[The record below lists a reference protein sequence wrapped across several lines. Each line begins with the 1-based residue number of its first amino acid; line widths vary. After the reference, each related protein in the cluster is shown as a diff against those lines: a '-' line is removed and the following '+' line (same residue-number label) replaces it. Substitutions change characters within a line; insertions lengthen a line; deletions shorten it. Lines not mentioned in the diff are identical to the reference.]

1 MEINQITVIGA
12 GEMGHGIAELASL
25 SGFKVVLRDVSEEI
39 VKDAFQKIKW
49 SLDRLLKKE
58 YIESDDVEK
67 ALERIT
73 LTCDLEESVEG
84 ADFVI
89 EAVPE
94 KMGLKKE
101 LFEEVDV
108 EAPER
113 AILAS
118 NTSSLSITEIG
129 SSTQRPDKVVGMHFA
144 NPPILLDF
152 VEVIRGEETSDST
165 VEVTM
170 ELVEKL
176 GKTPILC
183 KKDVPRFIMNNI
195 VAPYCKEAQWMKSR
209 GEASI
214 EEIDSA
220 FKYKEGFPMGPFEL
234 SDHNGLDVDYHI
246 CEQLGEKVPPI
257 LEERVEKGEYGKK
270 TGKGFYDY
278 EEGEGADYDKEAG
291 EKFDT
296 LPIMAC
302 MANEAA
308 KLIQNEVT
316 TADQIDKTMSLV
328 NWPEGV
334 PCRRADEIGIGKIVK
349 TLDRLKS
356 KHGEERYEPADL
368 LREMVSEGK
377 KGRKTGEG
385 FYKYN

>member
-1 MEINQITVIGA
+1 MEINQIAVIGA

-25 SGFKVVLRDVSEEI
+25 SGFRVVLRDVREEI
-39 VKDAFQKIKW
+39 VEEAFQKIRW
-49 SLDRLLKKE
+49 SLDRLSEKG
-58 YIESDDVEK
+58 YIEPDDVEN

-73 LTCDLEESVEG
+73 LTCDFKGSVEG
-84 ADFVI
+84 ADFVV

-94 KMGLKKE
+94 KMDLKKE
-101 LFEEVDV
+101 LFEKLDR
-108 EAPER
+108 EAPDR

-144 NPPILLDF
+144 NPPILLDL
-152 VEVIRGEETSDST
+152 VEVVRGEETSDST

-170 ELVEKL
+170 ELAEEL

-234 SDHNGLDVDYHI
+234 SDHNGLDVDYHV
-246 CEQLGEKVPPI
+246 CKQLGDKVPPI
-257 LEERVEKGEYGKK
+257 LEEKV
-270 TGKGFYDY
+270 
-278 EEGEGADYDKEAG
+278 
-291 EKFDT
+291 
-296 LPIMAC
+296 
-302 MANEAA
+302 
-308 KLIQNEVT
+308 
-316 TADQIDKTMSLV
+316 
-328 NWPEGV
+328 
-334 PCRRADEIGIGKIVK
+334 
-349 TLDRLKS
+349 
-356 KHGEERYEPADL
+356 
-368 LREMVSEGK
+368 VS
-377 KGRKTGEG
+377 
-385 FYKYN
+385 